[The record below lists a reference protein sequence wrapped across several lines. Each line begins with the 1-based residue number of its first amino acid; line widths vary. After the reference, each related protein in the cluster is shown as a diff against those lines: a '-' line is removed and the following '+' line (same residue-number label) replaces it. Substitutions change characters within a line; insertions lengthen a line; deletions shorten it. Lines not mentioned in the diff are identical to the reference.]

1 MSRYWRNTFCSRP
14 EEEPVF
20 QGCWNVGSA
29 VTLPALESWLFFFFF
44 YQPGDL
50 EKVMNLSVPQ
60 ILHLQTGDVVPAFT
74 GLLHGLEW
82 MCELHEDLVHI
93 SRSLMLLRPEQ
104 CLAWQLDMMLTRH
117 WME

>member
-1 MSRYWRNTFCSRP
+1 MWALQSRCRHLNP
-14 EEEPVF
+14 
-20 QGCWNVGSA
+20 G
-29 VTLPALESWLFFFFF
+29 FFFFF

-74 GLLHGLEW
+74 GLLRGLEW

-104 CLAWQLDMMLTRH
+104 CLAWQLNVMLTRH